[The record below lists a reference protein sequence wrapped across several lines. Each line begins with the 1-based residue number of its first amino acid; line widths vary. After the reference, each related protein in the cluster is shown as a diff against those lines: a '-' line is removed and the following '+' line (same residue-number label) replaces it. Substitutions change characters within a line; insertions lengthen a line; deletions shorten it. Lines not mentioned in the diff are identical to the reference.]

1 VLARRRSEADNVRV
15 SDETTSVGPFRYH
28 LELTPAQLKI
38 THTALHALLNDFGHE
53 QSDVHG
59 VVREVLE
66 KLPDEHAM
74 RAIRLDDELERELH
88 GDSSP
93 ALETL
98 ADDDGPGPPAA

>member
-1 VLARRRSEADNVRV
+1 V

-38 THTALHALLNDFGHE
+38 THTALHSLLNDFGHE

-59 VVREVLE
+59 VIREVLE

-74 RAIRLDDELERELH
+74 RAVRLDDELERELASE
-88 GDSSP
+88 GSP
-93 ALETL
+93 VLETL
-98 ADDDGPGPPAA
+98 TDDEGPGPSAA